1 MSKECPTCGHDPEA
15 DYLGMQ
21 AEIDCLKA
29 EAVLLRGGTFV
40 KANVPQVDAKGFV
53 KLSEESIM
61 KIVERLEGVEA

>member
-53 KLSEESIM
+53 KLS
-61 KIVERLEGVEA
+61 